1 MYLISL
7 SVFFPCYNEEQ
18 NVKQLV
24 NDALQALNGL
34 VRQYDILIIN
44 DGSSDNTGSIANA
57 LQQKHDTV
65 RVIHHETNKGYGAA
79 LISGFRNARYEYV
92 FFTDGDNQF
101 YMSEIVLL
109 LKELGAADGVL
120 GFRKNRKDPWHRIWY
135 SRLWNWL
142 VRVMFDLRVKD
153 LNCAFKII
161 KKQYLDKIILNS
173 SGAMITAELL
183 IRLKIAGARFKEVGV
198 THRPRVFGTQTG
210 GNPKVILRAFRELFK
225 LRRELKP
232 QNNFRALQ
240 IF

>member
-1 MYLISL
+1 MYPIAL

-18 NVKQLV
+18 NVEQLV
-24 NDALQALNGL
+24 NEALQALNGL
-34 VRQYDILIIN
+34 VQQYEILIIN

-101 YMSEIVLL
+101 YMREIKLL
-109 LKELGAADGVL
+109 LKEIGGADGVL

-135 SRLWNWL
+135 SRSWNML
-142 VRVMFDLRVKD
+142 VRIMFGLRVKD

-161 KKQYLDKIILNS
+161 KKHYLDKIILNS
-173 SGAMITAELL
+173 SGAMITAEFL

-198 THRPRVFGTQTG
+198 THRPRTFGTQTG